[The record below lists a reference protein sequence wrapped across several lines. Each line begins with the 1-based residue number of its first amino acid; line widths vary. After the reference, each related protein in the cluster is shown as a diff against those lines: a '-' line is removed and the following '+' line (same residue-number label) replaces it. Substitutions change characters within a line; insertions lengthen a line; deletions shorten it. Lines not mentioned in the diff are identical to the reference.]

1 MANFSKSFNFRNGVQ
16 VDDDKFIVKPTTGLV
31 GIGSTAP
38 TQVLD
43 VAGNIK
49 ADGVVNS
56 ANVEV
61 GTGITVGINSS
72 ISIDGVTGLITAVSY
87 FGDGSTLTNVVAIAT
102 AGFKELSGTLSTTSS
117 VGIGSESAGFPDFTL
132 DVNGDVRV
140 TGPSTFIG
148 VTTTSDLFAN
158 TLSVSNSSSFD
169 DVLVSGVS
177 TFSALTDVNNRLDVV
192 GGANIDQTNV
202 SGVSTFGGA
211 IDANAGA
218 DISGGET
225 VLSSAT
231 VSDLTDNR
239 IVIAGTSGA
248 LEDSGNLTFTGTQF
262 TVTGNAAINGDLQV
276 ASGTLEVDG
285 VAGVGSLAVAGVST
299 FSALLD
305 VNNRL
310 DVVGGANIDQLN
322 VTGVSTLT
330 GRLTATEINSASS
343 NVVRLLQSGTQV
355 LNTIGAGV
363 SVSNTLKIGSLNG
376 GASGLSTHDATLIYG
391 DESGVNAFMTRR
403 SLNILNND
411 TGNFNYFLN
420 INNLKDSESTDRTG
434 DFVWHKASNA
444 LMTLTGIGGSL
455 GIGVTTPSAALEVVG
470 GATLGGAVI
479 IAGNATV
486 GGSMNV
492 NGGNVTVNSGSFI
505 GDVVGNV
512 AGNLT
517 GNVDANSIG
526 VSTLHDLIVQ
536 NVIGIGSTGNA
547 GEVLF
552 VNPSGI
558 STGGDDT
565 DHNKFFINDE
575 GRVGVGTTA
584 LTGQESNRVT
594 IHGDIR
600 IHAGSV
606 LVGNSVVPK
615 SAVDFSDVVNVPDQG
630 GGYSWPVDRSRI
642 AYMIPPKVTTAQ
654 RNSMYDG
661 SGNGGLGGGTV
672 VTGAL
677 LFNTTLNRLELY
689 DGNGWVGLATVA

>member
-1 MANFSKSFNFRNGVQ
+1 MANFSKSFNFRNGLQ
-16 VDDDKFIVKPTTGLV
+16 VDDNKLIVKPNTGLV
-31 GIGSTAP
+31 GIGSTIP

-43 VAGNIK
+43 IEGNINSS
-49 ADGVVNS
+49 GTVNTS
-56 ANVEV
+56 NVEV

-72 ISIDGVTGLITAVSY
+72 ISIDGVSGLITAVSY

-117 VGIGSESAGFPDFTL
+117 VGIGSESVGFPDFTL

-285 VAGVGSLAVAGVST
+285 VAGVGSLSVAGVST
-299 FSALLD
+299 FSALID
-305 VNNRL
+305 ANNRL

-343 NVVRLLQSGTQV
+343 NVVRLLQDGVQIF
-355 LNTIGAGV
+355 NTIGAGV
-363 SVSNTLKIGSLNG
+363 SVSNTLRVGSLSG
-376 GASGLSTHDATLIYG
+376 GTSGLSTHNGEIIYG
-391 DESGVNAFMTRR
+391 DESGANEFMTRR

-411 TGNFNYFLN
+411 TGNLNYFLN
-420 INNLKDSESTDRTG
+420 INNLKDSGTDRTG
-434 DFVWHKASNA
+434 DFVWHKGSNP

-455 GIGVTTPSAALEVVG
+455 GIGVTRPSTALEVVG
-470 GATLGGAVI
+470 GVTLNGAVNMTDSAT
-479 IAGNATV
+479 IANLNVPGILTGTLTGGLIGIAT
-486 GGSMNV
+486 GSLI
-492 NGGNVTVNSGSFI
+492 GNVISSGNNTFGTVLTSGS
-505 GDVVGNV
+505 
-512 AGNLT
+512 
-517 GNVDANSIG
+517 
-526 VSTLHDLIVQ
+526 
-536 NVIGIGSTGNA
+536 IGIGSFGA
-547 GEVLF
+547 RGEEF
-552 VNPSGI
+552 YVNP
-558 STGGDDT
+558 GGSVDGKDGSE
-565 DHNKFFINDE
+565 HNKFFIDAE

-584 LTGQESNRVT
+584 LTGNQSNRVEV
-594 IHGDIR
+594 HGDIR
-600 IHAGSV
+600 VHAGSV
-606 LVGNSVVPK
+606 VVGASTMPK

-630 GGYSWPVDRSRI
+630 GGYSWPVDRSKI
-642 AYMIPPKVTTAQ
+642 AYMVPPKVTTAQ
-654 RNSMYDG
+654 RNLMING
-661 SGNGGLGGGTV
+661 AGNNGLGGGSPTP
-672 VTGAL
+672 GAL
-677 LFNTTLNRLELY
+677 LYNTDLNRLELY
-689 DGNGWVGLATVA
+689 NGTGWVGLATVA